1 MPGDLGDLSDLS
13 IGLKMNEAG
22 GIGKMKKRNTAD
34 KDKNGSHLKFLE
46 PFAATELGIEHP
58 TLADWTPGNLWSS
71 VCFSTRIGF
80 CIMANLIES

>member
-46 PFAATELGIEHP
+46 PIFGYGIG
-58 TLADWTPGNLWSS
+58 D
-71 VCFSTRIGF
+71 
-80 CIMANLIES
+80 

>member
-34 KDKNGSHLKFLE
+34 RRSKGLTFKVSGALCGY
-46 PFAATELGIEHP
+46 GIG
-58 TLADWTPGNLWSS
+58 D
-71 VCFSTRIGF
+71 
-80 CIMANLIES
+80 